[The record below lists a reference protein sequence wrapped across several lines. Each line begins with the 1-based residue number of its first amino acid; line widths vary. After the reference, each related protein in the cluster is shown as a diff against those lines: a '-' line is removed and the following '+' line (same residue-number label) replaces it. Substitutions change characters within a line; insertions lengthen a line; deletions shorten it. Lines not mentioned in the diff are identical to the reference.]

1 MINNRVKPMSE
12 SEKPADNKPEGF
24 SFTAHNYEAMN
35 RAIDT
40 EIEKRHEISSLY
52 HYQSS
57 SRRTLMLLHIT
68 ISLCVLTLTTA
79 IIYWLFHQGNVEM
92 KSPWTEPTAEQS
104 LREHETH
111 SALSTLST
119 QETGPEE
126 ERAFINTSF
135 TVFHRT
141 LIPSGEYVVTGK
153 TFQPDQLSQPSE
165 QYCYLEK
172 SQNSEAVSGLPLAV
186 VEDKKM
192 ILETEVPEL
201 IRYARRYCQF
211 SR

>member
-1 MINNRVKPMSE
+1 MNE
-12 SEKPADNKPEGF
+12 SDKQAAGQTQGF
-24 SFTAHNYEAMN
+24 NYTAHNYEAMN

-68 ISLCVLTLTTA
+68 LSLCVLTLTAA
-79 IIYWLFHQGNVEM
+79 IIFWLFHQGNVELRN
-92 KSPWTEPTAEQS
+92 PWDTLTLDQS

-111 SALSTLST
+111 SALTTLSS
-119 QETGPEE
+119 QEKGSAEDRP
-126 ERAFINTSF
+126 FINTSF

-153 TFQPDQLSQPSE
+153 TFEPDQLSSPRE

-172 SQNSEAVSGLPLAV
+172 SQNSEAVSGLSLAV
-186 VEDKKM
+186 VENNE
-192 ILETEVPEL
+192 LTVETEVPEL
-201 IRYARRYCQF
+201 IRYAKRYCQF

>member
-1 MINNRVKPMSE
+1 MNEHDNHVADKPQ
-12 SEKPADNKPEGF
+12 GF
-24 SFTAHNYEAMN
+24 SYTAHNFEAMN

-68 ISLCVLTLTTA
+68 LSLCVLTLTSA
-79 IIYWLFHQGNVEM
+79 IIFWLFHQGNVEL
-92 KSPWTEPTAEQS
+92 KNPWSTPTLDQS
-104 LREHETH
+104 LREHETQT
-111 SALSTLST
+111 ALNTLSS
-119 QETGPEE
+119 QEQSPVD

-141 LIPSGEYVVTGK
+141 LTPSGEYVVTGK
-153 TFQPDQLSQPSE
+153 TFEPEQLSKPRE

-172 SQNSEAVSGLPLAV
+172 NQSSEGLSGLPLAV
-186 VEDKKM
+186 VENNQL
-192 ILETEVPEL
+192 ILETEVPEF
-201 IRYARRYCQF
+201 INYVTRYCQF

>member
-1 MINNRVKPMSE
+1 MIDTENPHTE
-12 SEKPADNKPEGF
+12 KPEGF
-24 SFTAHNYEAMN
+24 SYTAHNYEAMN

-68 ISLCVLTLTTA
+68 LSLCVLTLTAA
-79 IIYWLFHQGNVEM
+79 IIFWLFHQGNVELRV
-92 KSPWTEPTAEQS
+92 PWDRTTLDQS

-111 SALSTLST
+111 TALTELSSQEKGSA
-119 QETGPEE
+119 EDRP
-126 ERAFINTSF
+126 FINTSF

-153 TFQPDQLSQPSE
+153 TFEPNQLSSPRD

-172 SQNSEAVSGLPLAV
+172 NQSSEAVSGLPLAV
-186 VEDKKM
+186 VENNNLV
-192 ILETEVPEL
+192 LETEVPEL
-201 IRYARRYCQF
+201 INYVKRYCQF